1 MTEEILA
8 VAALK
13 GAVFEDQDESEQNST
28 FAYSLA
34 HQAPVATN

>member
-13 GAVFEDQDESEQNST
+13 GAVFDDQDEPEQNST
-28 FAYSLA
+28 FA
-34 HQAPVATN
+34 